1 MKIAEIK
8 QFSNIFSDLILAG
21 KEIRDVYDTIKD
33 KMTAEECIAITDLA
47 ELYIQIKRGAIPP
60 DPDGKE
66 RQRMILSKVPQGVK
80 N

>member
-1 MKIAEIK
+1 MKTTEIK

-33 KMTAEECIAITDLA
+33 KLTADECIAISDLS
-47 ELYIQIKRGAIPP
+47 ELYIQIKRGEIPP

-66 RQRMILSKVPQGVK
+66 RQRKILLKVS
-80 N
+80 

>member
-1 MKIAEIK
+1 MKITEIK

-33 KMTAEECIAITDLA
+33 KMTADECIAITDLA
-47 ELYIQIKRGAIPP
+47 ELYIQIKRGEIPP

-66 RQRMILSKVPQGVK
+66 RQREILLKALRDGQ